1 MQQRDWS
8 DARAPASARVRV
20 LTGSF
25 GTGPAEENG
34 QNGFFQVCPTFLR
47 PTHWIRGGWQ
57 SLATLY
63 LDLVPVLQHARA
75 DVLES
80 SGKPLALVAAQ
91 FARARDIRKRSGRAM
106 DPAQPPQRTTPY
118 SAANAAMNLARVLT
132 CQSQEVIDVANK
144 QHRLGRLSA
153 GACSFGDPMPRPLS
167 FFSAPRRA
175 RAELCR

>member
-1 MQQRDWS
+1 M
-8 DARAPASARVRV
+8 
-20 LTGSF
+20 
-25 GTGPAEENG
+25 
-34 QNGFFQVCPTFLR
+34 
-47 PTHWIRGGWQ
+47 
-57 SLATLY
+57 
-63 LDLVPVLQHARA
+63 LQHARA

-106 DPAQPPQRTTPY
+106 DPAQPPCNAQPL

-153 GACSFGDPMPRPLS
+153 CACSFGDPMPGAL
-167 FFSAPRRA
+167 FLFCAPAA
-175 RAELCR
+175 RAPNYAGDKQPGHRRHQYPLRRCALLAWPKRGA